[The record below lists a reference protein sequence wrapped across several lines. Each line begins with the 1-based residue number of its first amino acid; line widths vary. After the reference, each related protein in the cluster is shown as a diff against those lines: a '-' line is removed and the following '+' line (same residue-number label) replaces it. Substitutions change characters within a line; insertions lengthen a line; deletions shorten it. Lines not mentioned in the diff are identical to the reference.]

1 MAITWKFR
9 RGNEEE
15 NDVFTGESGELTI
28 DTTNNTIRVH
38 DGVSA
43 GGTELSNLTY
53 RIPDTGKVS
62 GVKLPFIAGE
72 NLSLGDLCYIGAD
85 FKLYKANASS
95 ETTTPCIAI
104 VLANVLVD
112 ESVSCLI
119 DGIITL
125 DGITL
130 SVGKIYLSTTEG
142 TMTQVAPSGTGEI
155 VQVLGVAISD
165 SSFLFRPSMDTLEL
179 A

>member
-38 DGVSA
+38 DGVSV

-53 RIPDTGKVS
+53 RIPDIGKVS

-95 ETTTPCIAI
+95 ETTTPCIAV

-130 SVGKIYLSTTEG
+130 SAGKIYLSTTG
-142 TMTQVAPSGTGEI
+142 TFTQIPPQNENNIG
-155 VQVLGVAISD
+155 QVLGIAL
-165 SSFLFRPSMDTLEL
+165 SSNSILFRPSLDTIVVGV
-179 A
+179 